1 MKTRLSLIVLLTIIA
16 LTFSSLAL
24 AVETGIPVIGKAT
37 INKGTVLMIDMM
49 SGGVGTV
56 KAIEDQELYILSKV
70 PAKPGAH
77 LGGYLLDGDGFAHNC
92 PVHGKE
98 VMGPSIII
106 LPAETINDGNATVQL
121 F

>member
-16 LTFSSLAL
+16 LTFSGLAL
-24 AVETGIPVIGKAT
+24 AVTGIPVIGKAT

-49 SGGVGTV
+49 NGSTGMV
-56 KAIEDQELYILSKV
+56 KAIEDQELYILAKTPS
-70 PAKPGAH
+70 KPGVH
-77 LGGYLLDGDGFAHNC
+77 GGGYLLDGDGFAHDC

-106 LPAETINDGNATVQL
+106 LPAEDIDAGRATVKL